1 MSDPIDLFKLR
12 IANPANQE
20 GLRKAVE
27 EYSQTSVSEFDEAI
41 KKVNDKSNPIDD
53 EELRKIAGML
63 IRIKMDLMKDK
74 DDLKTKHYA
83 FSNILDK
90 HIFAPGNNQLYILE
104 DELCPPDFYER
115 PCKKREEGVVFEG
128 DDGNKREEGVVF
140 EGDDRKKRV
149 MLGGK
154 KHKTRKHKK
163 KGKKKTMKKKGKKK
177 TMKKKGKKKI
187 KKRGKKKTMKKRGK
201 KSRK

>member
-1 MSDPIDLFKLR
+1 MSDHKPKTAIRDFRLR
-12 IANPANQE
+12 ISNSDSQK
-20 GLRKAVE
+20 GLREAVE
-27 EYSQTSVSEFDEAI
+27 KYSPNSVNNFDEAI
-41 KKVNDKSNPIDD
+41 KKVNDKKNHIDD

-63 IRIKMDLMKDK
+63 IQIKMDLMEDDD

-83 FSNILDK
+83 FSEILEK
-90 HIFAPGNNQLYILE
+90 HIFAPGNNQPYILE

-115 PCKKREEGVVFEG
+115 PCKKREEGVVFTTG
-128 DDGNKREEGVVF
+128 DGRE
-140 EGDDRKKRV
+140 RAYI
-149 MLGGK
+149 GGK

-177 TMKKKGKKKI
+177 TMKKKGKKKM
-187 KKRGKKKTMKKRGK
+187 KKRGKKKTIKKRGK

>member
-27 EYSQTSVSEFDEAI
+27 EYSTSVSEFDEAI
-41 KKVNDKSNPIDD
+41 QKVNDTSNPIDD
-53 EELRKIAGML
+53 EELRKIAAML
-63 IRIKMDLMKDK
+63 IQIKVDLSKLE
-74 DDLKTKHYA
+74 DDPSKTKHYA

-90 HIFAPGNNQLYILE
+90 HIFAPGNGQPYILE
-104 DELCPPDFYER
+104 DKLCPPDFYER
-115 PCKKREEGVVFEG
+115 CKKREEGVIFTTG
-128 DDGNKREEGVVF
+128 DGRE
-140 EGDDRKKRV
+140 RAYI
-149 MLGGK
+149 GGK

-177 TMKKKGKKKI
+177 TMKKKGKKKM
-187 KKRGKKKTMKKRGK
+187 KKRGKKKTIKKRGK

>member
-1 MSDPIDLFKLR
+1 MSDPIHLFKLR
-12 IANPANQE
+12 ISNPESQK
-20 GLRKAVE
+20 GLREAVE
-27 EYSQTSVSEFDEAI
+27 KYSPNSVNNFDEAI
-41 KKVNDKSNPIDD
+41 KKVNDTSNPISD
-53 EELRKIAGML
+53 EELRKIAAML
-63 IRIKMDLMKDK
+63 IQIKHDLSKLEDTS
-74 DDLKTKHYA
+74 KTKHYA
-83 FSNILDK
+83 FSDILDK
-90 HIFAPGNNQLYILE
+90 HLFAPGIGKSVILE

-115 PCKKREEGVVFEG
+115 CKKIEEGVVFEG
-128 DDGNKREEGVVF
+128 NDGNKRVI
-140 EGDDRKKRV
+140 
-149 MLGGK
+149 LGGK